1 MAVHGLVVLEIVGV
15 EAQAQGQ
22 QAPGLVA
29 LPAQGPVVDGR
40 RTPQPSLT
48 VGDQLARGRRHGR
61 NLNRPGRILG
71 HVANRPVRSIPDRA
85 AAKAVTMMSDRV
97 LVRRPDDEG
106 ERRSKGGLVIPA
118 TAATVSKRGQ
128 WATVVAVG
136 PNVRN
141 VEPEDEVLLLP
152 DSGIEVEIRG
162 EEYLLVREREIHA
175 VASERGDPRTGL
187 YL

>member
-1 MAVHGLVVLEIVGV
+1 M
-15 EAQAQGQ
+15 
-22 QAPGLVA
+22 
-29 LPAQGPVVDGR
+29 
-40 RTPQPSLT
+40 
-48 VGDQLARGRRHGR
+48 
-61 NLNRPGRILG
+61 
-71 HVANRPVRSIPDRA
+71 ANRAVRPVPGGRTEMG
-85 AAKAVTMMSDRV
+85 KAVQMMADRV

-106 ERRSKGGLVIPA
+106 ERRSKGGLLIPA

-128 WATVVAVG
+128 WATVAAVG

-141 VEPEDEVLLLP
+141 VVAGDEVLLLP

-175 VASERGDPRTGL
+175 VASERTDPKTGL

>member
-1 MAVHGLVVLEIVGV
+1 MAGERRRRRSPSAIRSRT
-15 EAQAQGQ
+15 
-22 QAPGLVA
+22 VA
-29 LPAQGPVVDGR
+29 VTGELYPAGAYPW
-40 RTPQPSLT
+40 P
-48 VGDQLARGRRHGR
+48 
-61 NLNRPGRILG
+61 
-71 HVANRPVRSIPDRA
+71 VANRPIHSIPDRA

-106 ERRSKGGLVIPA
+106 ERRSKGGLLIPA

-175 VASERGDPRTGL
+175 VASQRGDPKTGL